1 MLGNMNILA
10 LDRLTGEAAP
20 ESELEIKDE
29 LEPLH
34 RVLVH
39 NDDITPYD
47 FVIGVLI
54 RFFKLNARDAEV
66 ATLTAHTNGIAL
78 VAVLPL
84 SDAQAKVGR
93 AHFAASLEGYPL
105 TFTIEA
111 E

>member
-1 MLGNMNILA
+1 MRA
-10 LDRLTGEAAP
+10 DPDTAEQ
-20 ESELEIKDE
+20 EDVDLEQA
-29 LEPLH
+29 LEPLY
-34 RVLVH
+34 RVIVH
-39 NDDITPYD
+39 NDEVTPYD

-54 RFFKLNARDAEV
+54 RFFKINSEDAESI
-66 ATLTAHTNGIAL
+66 TWRAHNSGLAL

>member
-1 MLGNMNILA
+1 MRA
-10 LDRLTGEAAP
+10 KTETR
-20 ESELEIKDE
+20 SEEDTDLSTS
-29 LEPLH
+29 LSGGYG
-34 RVLVH
+34 VFVH

-54 RFFKLNARDAEV
+54 RFFKLNAEDAE
-66 ATLTAHTNGIAL
+66 AITLTAHNSGIAL

>member
-1 MLGNMNILA
+1 M
-10 LDRLTGEAAP
+10 DAAH
-20 ESELEIKDE
+20 SSKGK
-29 LEPLH
+29 
-34 RVLVH
+34 VYVH

-54 RFFKLNARDAEV
+54 RFFKLNPADAE
-66 ATLTAHTNGIAL
+66 AITWKAHNSGTAL

>member
-1 MLGNMNILA
+1 MQTKKDTRTEEDTT
-10 LDRLTGEAAP
+10 LDTSLSGGYG
-20 ESELEIKDE
+20 
-29 LEPLH
+29 
-34 RVLVH
+34 VFVH

-54 RFFKLNARDAEV
+54 RFFKLNARDAEAV
-66 ATLTAHTNGIAL
+66 TLTAHNNGIAL

-105 TFTIEA
+105 TFTIES